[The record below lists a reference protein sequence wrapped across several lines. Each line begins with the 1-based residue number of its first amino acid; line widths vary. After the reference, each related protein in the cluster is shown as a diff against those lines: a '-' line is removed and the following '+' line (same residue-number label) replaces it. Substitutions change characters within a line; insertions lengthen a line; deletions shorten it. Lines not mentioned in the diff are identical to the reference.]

1 MLGAIKVDYT
11 FQGSSGSVNM
21 ANGEYSKEFE
31 VTVDDGNSNPQKD
44 RTLFLNLTSVTGSM
58 YLFVIFMNYLRLC
71 SEQLLPEKFSR
82 LNKLSSVLR
91 VVCV

>member
-31 VTVDDGNSNPQKD
+31 VTVDDGNSDPQKD
-44 RTLFLNLTSVTGSM
+44 RTIFLNLTSVTGSM
-58 YLFVIFMNYLRLC
+58 YLFAIFMNYLRLC
-71 SEQLLPEKFSR
+71 SEQFQKNVR
-82 LNKLSSVLR
+82 G
-91 VVCV
+91 